1 MNKCMPNNRV
11 FKIGLMSLFLTAEI
25 KISRNLENGMISDL
39 EEMLPSKLT
48 AKLENWWQ
56 GRSLSLVGLLYW
68 LSFLVRKISTSLKY
82 KNDLEMKGSNGPHS
96 WSL

>member
-11 FKIGLMSLFLTAEI
+11 FKIGLMSFFLTAEI

-48 AKLENWWQ
+48 TKLEN
-56 GRSLSLVGLLYW
+56 
-68 LSFLVRKISTSLKY
+68 
-82 KNDLEMKGSNGPHS
+82 
-96 WSL
+96 